1 MLAIYFTRSLASD
14 TLRMHITLAPCSFRA
29 FRGMNMQLTTARTRP
44 GSDQITRVAFK
55 DGVHSIRIALPELR
69 THDTNRL
76 RKELAA
82 LYAPGSP
89 LLIALSLKR
98 VNILS
103 SACMGMLVEFSD
115 ALAPVGGALVLYD
128 VPKDIARMLKK
139 LKLHKQLPIT
149 KSGDQARKL
158 LRANIEQRPGAQHGS
173 AA

>member
-1 MLAIYFTRSLASD
+1 
-14 TLRMHITLAPCSFRA
+14 
-29 FRGMNMQLTTARTRP
+29 MQLTTARTRP

-55 DGVHSIRIALPELR
+55 DSVHTIRIALPDLR
-69 THDTNRL
+69 THDTNRF

-82 LYAPGSP
+82 LYSPGSP
-89 LLIALSLKR
+89 LLIAMSLKR

-115 ALAPVGGALVLYD
+115 ALTPVGGGLVLYD
-128 VPKDIARMLKK
+128 VPKDIAKMLKK
-139 LKLHKQLPIT
+139 LGLHKQLPIA

-158 LRANIEQRPGAQHGS
+158 LRTNIGSRAGGIRGS